1 MWIMGGT
8 GKVLNTIG
16 FCEIFEFLGAVL
28 WSVVGNQLG
37 WDAMFC
43 KDALKIESLYA
54 CEDMLVSFVITGN
67 LLYWSDNSGYS

>member
-43 KDALKIESLYA
+43 KDALKMSHNCL
-54 CEDMLVSFVITGN
+54 
-67 LLYWSDNSGYS
+67 

>member
-28 WSVVGNQLG
+28 WSVVGNQLS

-43 KDALKIESLYA
+43 KDALKIESLLPVRT
-54 CEDMLVSFVITGN
+54 C
-67 LLYWSDNSGYS
+67 

>member
-8 GKVLNTIG
+8 DKVLNTIG

-43 KDALKIESLYA
+43 KDALKIESLLPVRT
-54 CEDMLVSFVITGN
+54 C
-67 LLYWSDNSGYS
+67 

>member
-8 GKVLNTIG
+8 GKVLSTIG

-28 WSVVGNQLG
+28 WSVVGDQLG

-43 KDALKIESLYA
+43 KDALKMSHYCL
-54 CEDMLVSFVITGN
+54 
-67 LLYWSDNSGYS
+67 